1 MRLNPALPLLI
12 SLCTSFTFAS
22 EMPNALSMQG
32 FTGLINTPN
41 AQVMN
46 EGDIVF
52 SYNNQFDNHLT
63 GYDDSKERTS
73 TEDYVFG
80 VGLLPG
86 FEIQGRFKEQPGY
99 ARDLS
104 ANLKYQIPQYHE
116 YLPNIAI
123 GAQELGGAEGGNK
136 YENYYIVVD
145 KSFSFLRASL
155 GYGYGNNNKGAPR
168 MDGVFGGLEA
178 QVAPWASVLA
188 EYDGEESHAGI
199 RLTTPQE
206 WSEHVRLNTTIAS
219 NLSDD
224 GEVSFMVNAIFPLKR
239 KERYL
244 PVTVDE
250 STPMQKSTKTKSSSK
265 KSSTNLTEE
274 GVMIQTLVDE
284 LIADGLNNITVLTDE
299 TTITIAY
306 ENTVYI
312 HNELDA
318 IGSVL
323 RKAVKLSAYYH
334 NFVLQPKKSNVVITS
349 LYGSLEKADAYYTD
363 PSYETKSTF
372 VSTLAESKDHSV
384 KGTLRIADANS
395 GRYKTHLVVSPKLK
409 TFVGTEYGA
418 FDYQLLMGFTAY
430 WNLYDGL
437 DLSTRYDLPV
447 SYSDELDPDT
457 GIFKSSYS
465 DGGLNSAML
474 NYTLDIADGL
484 NTLSAG
490 LYQYDYLG
498 VMDQFIYSYDN
509 HTVKLKLGYFEHQD
523 YSDVTK
529 EVYLAKY
536 TYKYTPMDLYF
547 EAQAGKYWYQDTGF
561 GLSAKRFFEDV
572 AVSINYLQTSPDES
586 FSFSESTNKYISLA
600 IELPLDFRKSKS
612 NGKYA
617 QLQGDNSWRYQQRS
631 TVGRADGSNAIVP
644 FSGYDPLMDLES
656 EKYLTNR
663 DRMNVD
669 YIKEHAER
677 LLDTF

>member
-1 MRLNPALPLLI
+1 
-12 SLCTSFTFAS
+12 
-22 EMPNALSMQG
+22 MPNALSMQG

-52 SYNNQFDNHLT
+52 SYNNQFDNHLS
-63 GYDDSKERTS
+63 GYDYSRDRTS
-73 TEDYVFG
+73 TDDYVFG
-80 VGLLPG
+80 VGLLPN

-104 ANLKYQIPQYHE
+104 ANLKYQIPQFHE

-123 GAQELGGAEGGNK
+123 GAQDLGSAEIASL
-136 YENYYIVVD
+136 YENYYIVAD
-145 KSFSFLRASL
+145 KTFSFLRASL
-155 GYGYGNNNKGAPR
+155 GYGYSNNSKQTAR
-168 MDGVFGGLEA
+168 MDGIFGGLEA
-178 QVAPWASVLA
+178 QVAPWASILG

-199 RLTTPQE
+199 RLTTPKE
-206 WSEHVRLNTTIAS
+206 WSEDIRLNTTIAS

-224 GEVSFMVNAIFPLKR
+224 GHVSFMVNAIFPLQR
-239 KERYL
+239 KALYL
-244 PVTVDE
+244 PSTSAE
-250 STPMQKSTKTKSSSK
+250 TTPMQESSK
-265 KSSTNLTEE
+265 SILPSKKTEKGLTEE
-274 GVMIQTLVDE
+274 SALLQTLVDE
-284 LIADGLNNITVLTDE
+284 LVADGLNNITVLTDDD
-299 TTITIAY
+299 TIYIAY

-312 HNELDA
+312 QNELDA

-323 RKAVKLSAYYH
+323 RKAVKLSAYYK
-334 NFVLQPKKSNVVITS
+334 NFVLQPKKSNVIITS
-349 LYGSLEKADAYYTD
+349 LSGSLEKANAYYTN
-363 PSYETKSTF
+363 PSFESKSAF
-372 VSTLAESKDHSV
+372 VSTLAESKDHSI
-384 KGTLRIADANS
+384 KGLVRIKNANS
-395 GRYKTHLVVSPKLK
+395 GRFKTHLVVSPKIK
-409 TFVGTEYGA
+409 TFVGTEVGA
-418 FDYQLLMGFTAY
+418 FDYQLLLGVTAY

-437 DLSTRYDLPV
+437 DLSTRYDIPV

-457 GIFKSSYS
+457 GAFKSSYS

-490 LYQYDYLG
+490 LYLYDYLG
-498 VMDQFIYSYDN
+498 VMDQFIYNYDN
-509 HTVKLKLGYFEHQD
+509 HTVKLKLGYFEHKD
-523 YSDVTK
+523 YSDLTK

-536 TYKYTPMDLYF
+536 TYKYTPMDLHL

-572 AVSINYLQTSPDES
+572 AVSVNYLQTSPEDS
-586 FSFSESTNKYISLA
+586 FGFSESTNKYISLA
-600 IELPLDFRKSKS
+600 IELPLDFRKSRTNS
-612 NGKYA
+612 KYV

-631 TVGRADGSNAIVP
+631 TIDRADGTNTIVP
-644 FSGYDPLMDLES
+644 FSGYDPIMDLES

-663 DRMNVD
+663 NRMNVD